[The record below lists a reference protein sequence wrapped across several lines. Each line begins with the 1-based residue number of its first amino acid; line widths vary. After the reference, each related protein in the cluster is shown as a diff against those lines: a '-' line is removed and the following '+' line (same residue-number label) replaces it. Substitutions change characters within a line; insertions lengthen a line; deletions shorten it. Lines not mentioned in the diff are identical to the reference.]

1 MLKVKQY
8 SQETTDKTISCN
20 CAMSRDKLVAIPD
33 ADNVVSQL
41 VKSQNSE
48 KKKSVTGKQLNC
60 IMLFDGNN
68 MTPCVEMKGHV
79 VR

>member
-8 SQETTDKTISCN
+8 SQEATYKTYLMYCV
-20 CAMSRDKLVAIPD
+20 MSRDKSVAIPD

-48 KKKSVTGKQLNC
+48 KKKISHREAAKLHHAV
-60 IMLFDGNN
+60 
-68 MTPCVEMKGHV
+68 
-79 VR
+79 